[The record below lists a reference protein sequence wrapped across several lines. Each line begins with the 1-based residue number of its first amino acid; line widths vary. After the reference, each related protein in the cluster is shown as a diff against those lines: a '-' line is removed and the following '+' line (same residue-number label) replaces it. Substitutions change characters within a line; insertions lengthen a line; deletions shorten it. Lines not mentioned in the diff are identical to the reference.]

1 MLAEISVALP
11 LPEPISDLGLA
22 ALQGR
27 GETVAR
33 YLGDKANVDDLHRVS
48 VSSVAVGAL
57 VLACEDFGDRC
68 ERCPFLGQRDSQ
80 FEGLA
85 AIFGI
90 DGALDHWRNRPMHQA
105 FCLVLQRLERSF
117 D

>member
-1 MLAEISVALP
+1 MLAEISIALP

-33 YLGDKANVDDLHRVS
+33 YSDDKANVDDLHRVS

-57 VLACEDFGDRC
+57 VLACEDFGDRR
-68 ERCPFLGQRDSQ
+68 ERCPCPGQRDSQ

-90 DGALDHWRNRPMHQA
+90 DRALHDWRSRPTH
-105 FCLVLQRLERSF
+105 
-117 D
+117 